1 MNLSSLFKQN
11 NVVEH
16 GMAKES
22 NRKYELENRSLS
34 IPAILK
40 TSKRCKSID
49 RWIFQSVIRS
59 IHTRSKVPMN
69 MYNGASLNRTS
80 NIYTYTKLD
89 CVNLLDS
96 LLKKAGFKKG
106 CMLQK
111 NQ

>member
-1 MNLSSLFKQN
+1 MNLSSLFKRN
-11 NVVEH
+11 NVAKH
-16 GMAKES
+16 GMVKES
-22 NRKYELENRSLS
+22 DRKYELENRSLS

-80 NIYTYTKLD
+80 NMYTYTKLD

-96 LLKKAGFKKG
+96 LLQKAGFKKDV
-106 CMLQK
+106 
-111 NQ
+111 